1 MYCINPN
8 VAVSLSSQ
16 RSQCSLTKCIKKLR
30 KKQNCSVAMD
40 NQKYRHLIE
49 QALAKIFFYLINC
62 DFSI

>member
-49 QALAKIFFYLINC
+49 QALAKIFFI
-62 DFSI
+62 